1 MSGFSEDMPF
11 FDEPNARPTAPSGIA
26 ARAMAARSGQ
36 NNAPDYLKGLNPEQ
50 RLAVETTEGP
60 VLVLAG
66 AGTGK
71 TRVLTTRIAHILATG
86 KAFPSQILAVTFT
99 NKAAREMKQR
109 IGILIGEGN
118 VEGMPWLGTFHSI
131 GVKLLR
137 RHAELAGLRSD
148 FTILDT
154 DDVVRLIKQ
163 LIQAEGLDDKRWP
176 AKQFAQMID
185 GWKNKGQG
193 PADIAEGDARAFANG
208 KGRELYKA
216 YQERLQT
223 LNACDFGDLLCHP
236 IRIFRANPDVL
247 KDYHRRFKYILV
259 DEYQDTNTAQ
269 YMWLRLLA
277 QRPQSSPLEGEVP
290 AKRAEGVA
298 AEGTAAASRT
308 AARTPPDRASPGH
321 PPLKGEGNPR
331 PATVNICCVGDDDQ
345 SIYGWR
351 GAEVD
356 NILRFDKDFPGATII
371 RLERNYRSTAHILGA
386 ASHLIAHNEGRFG
399 KTLFTDRNDPEDGKV
414 NVHAAWDS
422 EEEARAIGE
431 TIEAYQRQKHN
442 LNDMAILV
450 RASFQMRAFEDRF
463 ITLGL
468 NYRVIGGPRFYER
481 MEIRDALAFFRVVA
495 NGGDDL
501 AFERIVNVPKRGL
514 GEATIRQIHDTA
526 RALRIPMLEA
536 AANLAES
543 DELKPKPRAA
553 LREVA
558 ANFERWQ
565 KALETT
571 PHTELAETILEESG
585 YTDMWKNDR
594 SAEAPGRLENL
605 KELVRSMEEYESLR
619 SFLEHVALVMD
630 AEQNAGLDAVSIMT
644 LHSAK
649 GLEFETVFLPGWEEG
664 LFPHQRALDEG
675 GRSGLEE
682 ERRLAY
688 VGLTRAKKN
697 LHIWFV
703 SNRLIHG
710 LWQSTIPSRFLEEL
724 PNSHVEVAEAG
735 NSYGGYGN
743 PYGGG
748 SFAAGRGGG
757 QGAGRQ
763 NPYGASR
770 FDNVGA
776 NTQKS
781 GAFSNTY
788 STPGWQRAQA
798 NRTEATDRNWG
809 TRSGHQVERI
819 GYGETDSGYGAGRT
833 SVKGRT
839 IDGELVAKS
848 VSDTPSAFSV
858 GDRVF
863 HQKFGN
869 GNIAAIEGNKLTID
883 FDKAGQKRVLD
894 GFVAAV

>member
-26 ARAMAARSGQ
+26 ARAMAARSGH

-193 PADIAEGDARAFANG
+193 PADIAEGDARSFANG

-277 QRPQSSPLEGEVP
+277 QRPDSGRASTSTDL
-290 AKRAEGVA
+290 RSAEG
-298 AEGTAAASRT
+298 RK
-308 AARTPPDRASPGH
+308 PDRASE
-321 PPLKGEGNPR
+321 PLRGPR
-331 PATVNICCVGDDDQ
+331 GGPAPAGAEQPVSDNKVNICCVGDDDQ

-481 MEIRDALAFFRVVA
+481 MEIRDALAFFRIVA

-748 SFAAGRGGG
+748 SFASGRGGG

-776 NTQKS
+776 NTEKS

-798 NRTEATDRNWG
+798 NRTEATNRNWG

-894 GFVAAV
+894 GFVVGATK

>member
-1 MSGFSEDMPF
+1 
-11 FDEPNARPTAPSGIA
+11 
-26 ARAMAARSGQ
+26 
-36 NNAPDYLKGLNPEQ
+36 
-50 RLAVETTEGP
+50 
-60 VLVLAG
+60 
-66 AGTGK
+66 
-71 TRVLTTRIAHILATG
+71 
-86 KAFPSQILAVTFT
+86 
-99 NKAAREMKQR
+99 
-109 IGILIGEGN
+109 
-118 VEGMPWLGTFHSI
+118 
-131 GVKLLR
+131 
-137 RHAELAGLRSD
+137 
-148 FTILDT
+148 
-154 DDVVRLIKQ
+154 
-163 LIQAEGLDDKRWP
+163 
-176 AKQFAQMID
+176 
-185 GWKNKGQG
+185 
-193 PADIAEGDARAFANG
+193 
-208 KGRELYKA
+208 
-216 YQERLQT
+216 
-223 LNACDFGDLLCHP
+223 
-236 IRIFRANPDVL
+236 
-247 KDYHRRFKYILV
+247 
-259 DEYQDTNTAQ
+259 
-269 YMWLRLLA
+269 
-277 QRPQSSPLEGEVP
+277 
-290 AKRAEGVA
+290 
-298 AEGTAAASRT
+298 
-308 AARTPPDRASPGH
+308 
-321 PPLKGEGNPR
+321 
-331 PATVNICCVGDDDQ
+331 
-345 SIYGWR
+345 
-351 GAEVD
+351 
-356 NILRFDKDFPGATII
+356 
-371 RLERNYRSTAHILGA
+371 
-386 ASHLIAHNEGRFG
+386 
-399 KTLFTDRNDPEDGKV
+399 
-414 NVHAAWDS
+414 
-422 EEEARAIGE
+422 
-431 TIEAYQRQKHN
+431 
-442 LNDMAILV
+442 
-450 RASFQMRAFEDRF
+450 
-463 ITLGL
+463 
-468 NYRVIGGPRFYER
+468 R

-495 NGGDDL
+495 QGADDL

-536 AANLAES
+536 AAKLAES

-553 LREVA
+553 LREVS

-594 SAEAPGRLENL
+594 SVEAPGRLENL
-605 KELVRSMEEYESLR
+605 KELIRSMEEYESLR

-697 LHIWFV
+697 LHLWFV
-703 SNRLIHG
+703 SNRRIHG
-710 LWQSTIPSRFLEEL
+710 LWQSTIPSRFLDEL
-724 PNSHVEVAEAG
+724 PEAHVEVAESG

-743 PYGGG
+743 SYGGG
-748 SFAAGRGGG
+748 SFASGRGG

-776 NTQKS
+776 DTEKS

-788 STPGWQRAQA
+788 ATPGWQRAQA

-809 TRSGHQVERI
+809 SRSGHQVERI

-848 VSDTPSAFSV
+848 VADKPSPFNV

-869 GNIAAIEGNKLTID
+869 GNISAIEGNKLTID

>member
-1 MSGFSEDMPF
+1 MPF
-11 FDEPNARPTAPSGIA
+11 FDEPGARPPAASGSAGAPSGIA
-26 ARAMAARSGQ
+26 ARAIAARQAQ
-36 NNAPDYLKGLNPEQ
+36 NAPPDYLSGLNPEQ
-50 RLAVETTEGP
+50 RQAVETTEGP

-86 KAFPSQILAVTFT
+86 RAFPSQILAVTFT

-109 IGILIGEGN
+109 IAMLVPEA

-148 FTILDT
+148 FSILDT
-154 DDVVRLIKQ
+154 DDVIRLIKQ
-163 LIQAEGLDDKRWP
+163 LIQAEGLDDKRWTP
-176 AKQFAQMID
+176 RTFAQMID
-185 GWKNKGQG
+185 GWKNKGLG
-193 PADIAEGDARAFANG
+193 PEEIPEGDARSFGNG
-208 KGRELYKA
+208 RGRELYRA
-216 YQERLQT
+216 YQARLTT
-223 LNACDFGDLLCHP
+223 LNACDFGDLLLHP
-236 IRIFRANPDVL
+236 IRIFRAHHDIL
-247 KDYHRRFKYILV
+247 AEYHRRFRYILV

-277 QRPQSSPLEGEVP
+277 QRPRTGSAQP
-290 AKRAEGVA
+290 AEGRARDGAPGDVSPA
-298 AEGTAAASRT
+298 PAEGQPPQAAM
-308 AARTPPDRASPGH
+308 
-321 PPLKGEGNPR
+321 R
-331 PATVNICCVGDDDQ
+331 PVSEDKPTQQINICCVGDDDQ

-356 NILRFDKDFPGATII
+356 NILRFEKDFPGATVI

-386 ASHLIAHNEGRFG
+386 AAHLIAHNEGRLG
-399 KTLFTDRNDPEDGKV
+399 KTLFTDQPDPDDPKV

-422 EEEARAIGE
+422 DEEARAVGE
-431 TIEAYQRQKHN
+431 EIEALQRNRHA
-442 LNDMAILV
+442 LNDIAILV
-450 RASFQMRAFEDRF
+450 RASFQMRSFEDRF
-463 ITLGL
+463 IEIGL

-481 MEIRDALAFFRVVA
+481 QEIRDAMAYLRVVA
-495 NGGDDL
+495 NPGDDL

-514 GEATIRQIHDTA
+514 GEAAIRQVHDTA
-526 RALRIPMLEA
+526 RALGVPMLQA
-536 AANLAES
+536 AATLAES

-558 ANFERWQ
+558 ANFDRWQ
-565 KALETT
+565 NLLETT

-594 SAEAPGRLENL
+594 AADAPTRLDNL
-605 KELVRSMEEYESLR
+605 KELIRSMEDYESLR
-619 SFLEHVALVMD
+619 AFLEHVALVMD
-630 AEQNAGLDAVSIMT
+630 ADKNEDLDAVSLMT

-703 SNRLIHG
+703 SNRRIHG
-710 LWQSTIPSRFLEEL
+710 LWQSTIPSRFLDEL
-724 PNSHVEVAEAG
+724 PEAHVEVNESG
-735 NSYGGYGN
+735 SSFGGYG
-743 PYGGG
+743 
-748 SFAAGRGGG
+748 
-757 QGAGRQ
+757 

-770 FDNVGA
+770 FDSVGSP
-776 NTQKS
+776 S
-781 GAFSNTY
+781 GGYAKRGDQGNQAFSGTY
-788 STPGWQRAQA
+788 ATPGWQRARQ
-798 NRTEATDRNWG
+798 NRTEATSRNWG
-809 TRSGHQVERI
+809 TRSGHAVERI
-819 GYGETDSGYGAGRT
+819 GYGEADSGYGAGRG

-848 VSDTPSAFSV
+848 VAEAPSAFRI

-863 HQKFGN
+863 HMKFGN
-869 GNIAAIEGNKLTID
+869 GNVSAIDGNKLTID
-883 FDKAGQKRVLD
+883 FDRAGQKKVLD
-894 GFVAAV
+894 SFVTAA

>member
-1 MSGFSEDMPF
+1 VSE
-11 FDEPNARPTAPSGIA
+11 
-26 ARAMAARSGQ
+26 
-36 NNAPDYLKGLNPEQ
+36 
-50 RLAVETTEGP
+50 
-60 VLVLAG
+60 
-66 AGTGK
+66 
-71 TRVLTTRIAHILATG
+71 
-86 KAFPSQILAVTFT
+86 
-99 NKAAREMKQR
+99 NK
-109 IGILIGEGN
+109 
-118 VEGMPWLGTFHSI
+118 
-131 GVKLLR
+131 
-137 RHAELAGLRSD
+137 
-148 FTILDT
+148 
-154 DDVVRLIKQ
+154 
-163 LIQAEGLDDKRWP
+163 
-176 AKQFAQMID
+176 
-185 GWKNKGQG
+185 
-193 PADIAEGDARAFANG
+193 
-208 KGRELYKA
+208 
-216 YQERLQT
+216 
-223 LNACDFGDLLCHP
+223 
-236 IRIFRANPDVL
+236 
-247 KDYHRRFKYILV
+247 
-259 DEYQDTNTAQ
+259 
-269 YMWLRLLA
+269 
-277 QRPQSSPLEGEVP
+277 
-290 AKRAEGVA
+290 
-298 AEGTAAASRT
+298 
-308 AARTPPDRASPGH
+308 
-321 PPLKGEGNPR
+321 
-331 PATVNICCVGDDDQ
+331 VNICCVGDDDQ

-399 KTLFTDRNDPEDGKV
+399 KTLFTDRNEPEDGKV
-414 NVHAAWDS
+414 NVHASWDS

-431 TIEAYQRQKHN
+431 TIEAYQREKHN

-495 NGGDDL
+495 NSGDDL

-565 KALETT
+565 KALETK

-605 KELVRSMEEYESLR
+605 KELIRSMEEYESLR

-630 AEQNAGLDAVSIMT
+630 AEQNAGQDAVSIMT

-724 PNSHVEVAEAG
+724 PESHVEIAESG

-743 PYGGG
+743 SYGGG
-748 SFAAGRGGG
+748 SFASGRGG
-757 QGAGRQ
+757 GRQ

-776 NTQKS
+776 STEKS

-869 GNIAAIEGNKLTID
+869 GNISAIEGNKLTID
-883 FDKAGQKRVLD
+883 FDKAGQKRMLD

>member
-11 FDEPNARPTAPSGIA
+11 FDEPNARPAAGPSGIA

-36 NNAPDYLKGLNPEQ
+36 NSAPDYLKGLNPEQ

-86 KAFPSQILAVTFT
+86 RAFPSQILAVTFT

-109 IGILIGEGN
+109 IGHLIGEGN

-137 RHAELAGLRSD
+137 RHAELAGLKSD

-176 AKQFAQMID
+176 AKTFAQMLD
-185 GWKNKGQG
+185 NWKNKGLG
-193 PADIAEGDARAFANG
+193 PEEIPEGDARSFGNG
-208 KGRELYKA
+208 KGRQLYKA

-223 LNACDFGDLLCHP
+223 LNSCDFGDLLYHP
-236 IRIFRANPDVL
+236 IRIFRAYPDVL
-247 KDYHRRFKYILV
+247 KEYHRKFKYILV

-277 QRPQSSPLEGEVP
+277 QRPNVGRSPS
-290 AKRAEGVA
+290 AEG
-298 AEGTAAASRT
+298 RK
-308 AARTPPDRASPGH
+308 PDRASAGQAA
-321 PPLKGEGNPR
+321 
-331 PATVNICCVGDDDQ
+331 PAEASERSERAAVSANKVNICCVGDDDQ

-399 KTLFTDRNDPEDGKV
+399 KTLFTDRNDPDDDKV
-414 NVHAAWDS
+414 HVHAAWDS
-422 EEEARAIGE
+422 EEEARAIGDA
-431 TIEAYQRQKHN
+431 IEAYQRQKHN

-481 MEIRDALAFFRVVA
+481 LEIRDALAFFRVVA
-495 NGGDDL
+495 NSGDDL

-526 RALRIPMLEA
+526 RAMRVPMLEA
-536 AANLAES
+536 AATLAES

-565 KALETT
+565 KALETK

-594 SAEAPGRLENL
+594 SADAPGRLENL
-605 KELVRSMEEYESLR
+605 KELIRSMEEYESLR

-630 AEQNAGLDAVSIMT
+630 AEQNAEQDAVSIMT

-703 SNRLIHG
+703 SNRQIHG
-710 LWQSTIPSRFLEEL
+710 LWQSTIPSRFVDEL
-724 PNSHVEVAEAG
+724 PETHIDVAEGG

-748 SFAAGRGGG
+748 AFASGRGG
-757 QGAGRQ
+757 GRQ

-776 NTQKS
+776 KDQGS
-781 GAFSNTY
+781 FSNTY
-788 STPGWQRAQA
+788 ATPGWQRAQA

-839 IDGELVAKS
+839 IEGELVAKS
-848 VSDTPSAFSV
+848 VADTPSAFNV

-894 GFVAAV
+894 GFVAPV